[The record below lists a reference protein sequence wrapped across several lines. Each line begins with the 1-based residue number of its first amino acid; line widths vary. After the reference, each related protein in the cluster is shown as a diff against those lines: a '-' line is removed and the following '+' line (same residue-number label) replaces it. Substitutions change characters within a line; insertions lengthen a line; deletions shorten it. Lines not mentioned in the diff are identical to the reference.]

1 MREEQMPGLCSCEVG
16 SHVMA
21 DSAILASTPKFFDA
35 YVLIK
40 NTASQRGTLLNHV
53 PHPKTAPF

>member
-1 MREEQMPGLCSCEVG
+1 MPGLCSCEVG

-21 DSAILASTPKFFDA
+21 ASAILASTPKFFDA